1 MSAESIDKINANEV
15 FDLRKCVTTLQ
26 EQAAQSKTDIAWIKQ
41 TLNEMKKTN
50 ETIRN
55 VLQYIIVP
63 LMVVIATI
71 AGIKIV

>member
-1 MSAESIDKINANEV
+1 MSTESTEKINAGEV
-15 FDLRKCVTTLQ
+15 LDLRKCVTILQ
-26 EQAAQSKTDIAWIKQ
+26 EQAVQNKTDIQWIKQ
-41 TLNEMKKTN
+41 TLNDMKRTN
-50 ETIRN
+50 ETIRT